1 MVNKMLAFC
10 FMFYFIS
17 STLARSELKLAK
29 CREQMMNAGLLTKRV
44 VNKKPTVFSRAKPI
58 YDYWVVPSWQ
68 NTVTAFVVP
77 LCTYIH
83 SHEENNKED
92 QKGTKYDLND
102 LFSTCQIQ
110 NKYKSNR
117 REGSQSVI
125 NDILPTCSV
134 LINYRSIHGSNFTL
148 AEFSPTCTFLLDYR
162 YNTQRMYT
170 GNVFNV
176 DNFDSICTYAYKYHG
191 QNPYD
196 HHDDHPPQEPE
207 SFCIEYSEEK

>member
-29 CREQMMNAGLLTKRV
+29 CREQMMNATLLAKRM
-44 VNKKPTVFSRAKPI
+44 VNEVLTVFSRAKPI

-102 LFSTCQIQ
+102 IFSTCQIQ
-110 NKYKSNR
+110 NKYKSDR
-117 REGSQSVI
+117 REA
-125 NDILPTCSV
+125 PT
-134 LINYRSIHGSNFTL
+134 Y
-148 AEFSPTCTFLLDYR
+148 CTFLLGYR
-162 YNTQRMYT
+162 NNTQTMYP

-176 DNFDSICTYAYKYHG
+176 DNFAFDSSIHLSCTINAQIHYALMHSNIMDKILTIIMMIIHLKN
-191 QNPYD
+191 QNHFALNTAKRND
-196 HHDDHPPQEPE
+196 SEFIKNMINLLPP
-207 SFCIEYSEEK
+207 

>member
-29 CREQMMNAGLLTKRV
+29 CREQMMNATLLAKRM
-44 VNKKPTVFSRAKPI
+44 VNEVLTVFSRAKPI

-102 LFSTCQIQ
+102 IFSTCQIQ
-110 NKYKSNR
+110 NKYKSDR
-117 REGSQSVI
+117 REA
-125 NDILPTCSV
+125 PT
-134 LINYRSIHGSNFTL
+134 Y
-148 AEFSPTCTFLLDYR
+148 CTFLLGYR
-162 YNTQRMYT
+162 NNTQTMYP

-176 DNFDSICTYAYKYHG
+176 DNFDPLCTYAFKYHG